1 MYKTAKRTYV
11 VVGVDHELA
20 KEVEKAK
27 YWLQMK
33 KGRKVT
39 RTEALRSLLK
49 VGLAVE
55 KAMRDPLP
63 AGFIG
68 LNTDKGI
75 IPASE
80 LT

>member
-20 KEVEKAK
+20 KDVERAK
-27 YWLQMK
+27 YLMQMRT
-33 KGRKVT
+33 GRRVT
-39 RTEALRSLLK
+39 RTEALRNLIK
-49 VGLAVE
+49 VGMAVE
-55 KAMRDPLP
+55 KAMREPLP
-63 AGFIG
+63 PGFIG
-68 LNTDKGI
+68 LSTDKGI